1 MILVCLAF
9 KLLVGSNGSVDSGK
23 SFGFRRNLLP
33 ARTFPSRSGRRHI
46 LDKCTSRRIASKT
59 MHGDCTIT
67 AIYHHPVFQRGLYV
81 RHELVEKVLQT
92 LRLRPATVSPTANGS
107 ALTPI
112 TWHSIGQY
120 SRAEDLNSGR
130 PSLLNCSCKCIGK
143 LHDMEQ
149 ASRPLLRP
157 KW

>member
-1 MILVCLAF
+1 MYDRGDDPRLSGVQT
-9 KLLVGSNGSVDSGK
+9 VGRFEWERRLGEK

-33 ARTFPSRSGRRHI
+33 ARTFRSRSGGRHI

-112 TWHSIGQY
+112 T
-120 SRAEDLNSGR
+120 
-130 PSLLNCSCKCIGK
+130 
-143 LHDMEQ
+143 
-149 ASRPLLRP
+149 
-157 KW
+157 